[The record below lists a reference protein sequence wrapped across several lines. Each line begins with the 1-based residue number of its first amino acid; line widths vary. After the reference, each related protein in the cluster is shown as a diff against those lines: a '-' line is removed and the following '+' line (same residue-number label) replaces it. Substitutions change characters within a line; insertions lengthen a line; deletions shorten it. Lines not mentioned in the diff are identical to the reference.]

1 MLDIQGN
8 LAAYREG
15 RKRKADDEESDRIA
29 QQLHDEDE
37 ASAREEYHSQSLA
50 LL

>member
-29 QQLHDEDE
+29 REEGE
-37 ASAREEYHSQSLA
+37 AAAREEYHSQSLA